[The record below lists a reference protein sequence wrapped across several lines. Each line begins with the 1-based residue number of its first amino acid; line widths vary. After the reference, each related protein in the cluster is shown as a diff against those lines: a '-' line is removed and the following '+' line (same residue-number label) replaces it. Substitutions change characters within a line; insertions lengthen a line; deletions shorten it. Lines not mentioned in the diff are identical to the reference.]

1 MLKPRPSNHPNRRTG
16 SGARSHVA
24 PRTPEEEM
32 LAAIWSQL
40 LSLPRVGVHD
50 SFFALG
56 AGGNRIWVAPSLDL
70 VTVIRWM
77 DTSKVDAFC
86 ARLMAAVK
94 AQR

>member
-1 MLKPRPSNHPNRRTG
+1 MPSATNEGYGFLWWLNRGTRAYP
-16 SGARSHVA
+16 SAS
-24 PRTPEEEM
+24 E
-32 LAAIWSQL
+32 
-40 LSLPRVGVHD
+40 D

-86 ARLMAAVK
+86 ARLMAAAK
-94 AQR
+94 A